1 MRFFT
6 EDVEAWG
13 ADEDKFREACELNH
27 IEYLKAKKRLPKK
40 FIDIYEKTVH
50 FDDDPIPCIS
60 IITEWGS
67 FTHGIKGGPPSFIK
81 MVIVD
86 YDNHDL
92 AWEIIISNIKEM
104 TAKWAILPS
113 NSSIDCIDRDEL
125 IVDGDKDVS
134 WELNF
139 VGGLNLKVVFR
150 NIDIRELK
158 KDEIEIYKQPVKYK
172 KRKRNWI

>member
-1 MRFFT
+1 
-6 EDVEAWG
+6 
-13 ADEDKFREACELNH
+13 
-27 IEYLKAKKRLPKK
+27 
-40 FIDIYEKTVH
+40 
-50 FDDDPIPCIS
+50 
-60 IITEWGS
+60 
-67 FTHGIKGGPPSFIK
+67 

-92 AWEIIISNIKEM
+92 AWEIIISNKKEM
-104 TAKWAILPS
+104 TAKWSILPS